1 MTDKEFQRLTRAQL
15 IDIIY
20 QLQLNQ
26 DKLTEEN
33 RQLKAALEDKSL
45 RMDEAGNIAEAA
57 LIMNDVF
64 RNAQNAAEQYLA
76 EIRAIRAE
84 TEEQRQKILAD
95 AQAQAQEILSVAR
108 TTQDDYDAAVEAVLR
123 EYGKTQPGN
132 G

>member
-108 TTQDDYDAAVEAVLR
+108 TTKDDYDAAVEAVLR

>member
-84 TEEQRQKILAD
+84 TEERRQKILAD

>member
-95 AQAQAQEILSVAR
+95 AQAQAQEILAVAR
-108 TTQDDYDAAVEAVLR
+108 TTKDDYDAAVEAVLR